1 MSTQHT
7 ESEHHKIKEERDE
20 LSTEA
25 DSFIDLQKRPFLL
38 ETNLL
43 AEKIA
48 QKALEHHEIAANV
61 SKSTFNSDKVILPLS
76 RS

>member
-48 QKALEHHEIAANV
+48 QKALEHH
-61 SKSTFNSDKVILPLS
+61 
-76 RS
+76 